1 MSKFRAKA
9 SALFFIFFIT
19 FVLSSAP
26 AFCEVRADDYFKSLQ
41 KASQKENPSSA
52 LVKRQSKLELPD
64 NYPIRAGDK
73 LNIQV
78 YREKDL
84 TGIFTVDLSGNI
96 SYPLL
101 GEVHVQGLSLEDL
114 RKYLINRLG
123 KDYLV
128 NPQLQVDLDKSLN
141 KSVSILGQV
150 QKPGNYDFAPDMTLV
165 RLISEAGGFTP
176 IAAPK
181 HVKITR
187 LMKDGKK
194 KTVIVDVDSIMN
206 GKSEDIS
213 LQSSDLVMVP
223 ESYF

>member
-9 SALFFIFFIT
+9 RPFFFIFFIT
-19 FVLSSAP
+19 FILSP
-26 AFCEVRADDYFKSLQ
+26 VPTFCEVRADDYFKSLQ

-101 GEVHVQGLSLEDL
+101 GEVHVQGLSL
-114 RKYLINRLG
+114 
-123 KDYLV
+123 
-128 NPQLQVDLDKSLN
+128 
-141 KSVSILGQV
+141 
-150 QKPGNYDFAPDMTLV
+150 
-165 RLISEAGGFTP
+165 
-176 IAAPK
+176 
-181 HVKITR
+181 
-187 LMKDGKK
+187 
-194 KTVIVDVDSIMN
+194 
-206 GKSEDIS
+206 
-213 LQSSDLVMVP
+213 
-223 ESYF
+223 